1 MPDKV
6 GTRVPS
12 RLVTMLAG
20 VVLLSP
26 PVRAEVVR
34 GQIVSIDELLN
45 LVWMKGEYCQ
55 SQRMCEG
62 ALYGGV
68 RLALRKDRVITLDRL
83 VLLHPETTDCRTGE
97 AYWALTTMAE
107 AFSPERSLAIEK
119 HPYAEIQFGPLE
131 ATPIDL
137 TAATDK
143 SMGFA
148 ADGPAYIGSMELT
161 VTFDKPFPEDA
172 HAKSFCAENIVGTNL
187 ISTKALRFGPMPQP
201 SIERRREV
209 AKRADAR

>member
-12 RLVTMLAG
+12 RLVTMLG
-20 VVLLSP
+20 VFVLLSQP
-26 PVRAEVVR
+26 ARAEVVR
-34 GQIVSIDELLN
+34 GQILSIAELLN
-45 LVWMKGEYCQ
+45 LVWVRGEYCQ

-68 RLALRKDRVITLDRL
+68 RLAVRKGHVITLDRL

-97 AYWALTTMAE
+97 AYWAITTMAE
-107 AFSPERSLAIEK
+107 AFSAERSGAIDK
-119 HPYAEIQFGPLE
+119 HPYAEIQFGPME

-148 ADGPAYIGSMELT
+148 AEGPAYIGSMELT
-161 VTFDKPFPEDA
+161 VTFDIPFPEDA
-172 HAKSFCAENIVGTNL
+172 HAKSFCAENSAGTNL
-187 ISTKALRFGPMPQP
+187 ISTKALKFGPMPQP
-201 SIERRREV
+201 SIEGRREL
-209 AKRADAR
+209 AKSADTR